1 MEYHQIFPGLLKYPW
16 WISPL
21 HSEERRR
28 SLANSFSFNF
38 AKAAKSQVGAS
49 KVRDEIEFLFVLE
62 AENFWLVVTTAP
74 QKIMQARSRTVN
86 INRHLISLWGTYLRF
101 PAENVRHP
109 RNFLSIAFDNE
120 QRCSYPAGYSLYL
133 WRFRRCYRYLET
145 NSCHDALGNK
155 SLSRWYH
162 RRNVTCRFVVE
173 SVYSNRRIDLLVSV
187 RAFTN
192 LLFTNTKWINDFA
205 CNRHFCVTENSQHLK
220 SNRFSEVTNTL
231 HRVSRFR
238 SMSRSWIRDLEEEAF
253 RLFYEM
259 LNDDLENRHRDL
271 FFFFL
276 EIRVRD

>member
-1 MEYHQIFPGLLKYPW
+1 MEYYQIFPGLLKYPW
-16 WISPL
+16 WISAL

-86 INRHLISLWGTYLRF
+86 INRYLISLWGAYLRF
-101 PAENVRHP
+101 RAENVRHP
-109 RNFLSIAFDNE
+109 RNSLSIAFDNE
-120 QRCSYPAGYSLYL
+120 QRCSYPAGCSLYL

-155 SLSRWYH
+155 SLSCWYH

-173 SVYSNRRIDLLVSV
+173 SVYSNRWIDLLVSV

-192 LLFTNTKWINDFA
+192 LLFTNIKWINDFA
-205 CNRHFCVTENSQHLK
+205 CNTHFCVTENTQHLE
-220 SNRFSEVTNTL
+220 SNRFSEVTDTL

-238 SMSRSWIRDLEEEAF
+238 SMSRSRIRDLEEETL
-253 RLFYEM
+253 RLLYEI
-259 LNDDLENRHRDL
+259 LNDNLENRHRDL
-271 FFFFL
+271 VLFL
-276 EIRVRD
+276 EIRARD